1 MIKIKTKFIKW
12 EIDYLM
18 TPISKSQLTDRTG
31 LKSVTPNLEGL
42 CSIQLS
48 QRSIKVYFGIGSG
61 TNLRTWLFCA
71 FRSDHHSIT
80 DMTSQRLAED
90 EWFEHSVAYFIHDG
104 FQDRSIKPLWQSS
117 VYKIYWWRDLNPHVS
132 LRLLLRQLRLPF
144 RHISINW
151 RRWKDSNS
159 QPLDP

>member
-1 MIKIKTKFIKW
+1 MRNRLFNDSYFKKSISRPYRTQICDTKLRRLVLYSTEPTIYK
-12 EIDYLM
+12 
-18 TPISKSQLTDRTG
+18 K
-31 LKSVTPNLEGL
+31 
-42 CSIQLS
+42 
-48 QRSIKVYFGIGSG
+48 YFGIGSG

-117 VYKIYWWRDLNPHVS
+117 LKKIVEDVGFEPTMENISSHNGFTW
-132 LRLLLRQLRLPF
+132 PF
-144 RHISINW
+144 
-151 RRWKDSNS
+151 
-159 QPLDP
+159 Q